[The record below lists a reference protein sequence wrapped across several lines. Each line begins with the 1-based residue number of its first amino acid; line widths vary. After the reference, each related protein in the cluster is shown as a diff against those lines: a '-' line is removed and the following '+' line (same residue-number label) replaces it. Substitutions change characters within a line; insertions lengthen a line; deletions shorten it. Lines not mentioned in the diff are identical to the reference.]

1 MEIKEGVLEE
11 LKDNKWYT
19 IAEIS
24 LISGIRDVTLRQRML
39 KDEPVIS
46 FKRGVVSIKG
56 KDAKKL
62 LLFRKRGRKPL
73 YIN

>member
-1 MEIKEGVLEE
+1 MGGVIKE
-11 LKDNKWYT
+11 LKDDRWYT

-24 LISGIRDVTLRQRML
+24 LITGVREITLRQRML
-39 KDEPVIS
+39 KDEPEIS
-46 FKRGVVSIKG
+46 FKNGVMSVKG

-62 LLFRKRGRKPL
+62 ILFRKRGRKPL